1 MEIELAVLN
10 SQAKSELQPRVR
22 KYRSDFDTT
31 RRQVAKSLQ
40 LHKQKVDRETLMGAH
55 IDEGNAENNGRL
67 LNHQEILA
75 RQNAALEGAIRV
87 GYETGA
93 VAVDIERD
101 LKDQNVRAAKTQGKV
116 RSMQGLLGDSDSII
130 SRMLRREKL
139 NKLILTA
146 LCVLLLVAVLVILYF
161 KVFK

>member
-1 MEIELAVLN
+1 MAVLN
-10 SQAKSELQPRVR
+10 AQAKSELQPRVR
-22 KYRSDFDTT
+22 KYRSDFDST

-40 LHKQKVDRETLMGAH
+40 LHRQKADRETLMGAQVE
-55 IDEGNAENNGRL
+55 EGNVENGGRL
-67 LNHQEILA
+67 LSHQEVVA

-93 VAVDIERD
+93 VANDIERD

-139 NKLILTA
+139 NKLILA
-146 LCVLLLVAVLVILYF
+146 GLCVLLLVAVLVILYF
-161 KVFK
+161 KVFT